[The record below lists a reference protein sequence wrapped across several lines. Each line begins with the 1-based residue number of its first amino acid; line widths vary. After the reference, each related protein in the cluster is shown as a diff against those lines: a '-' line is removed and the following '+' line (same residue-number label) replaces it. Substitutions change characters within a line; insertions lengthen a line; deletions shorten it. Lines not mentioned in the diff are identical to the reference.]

1 MLSEPAGAEP
11 DAPALSCERADE
23 SVFGACMRD
32 HSQFA
37 KAVMRTTTV
46 VDTTEPVVLT
56 GTIGPCDI
64 HPA

>member
-1 MLSEPAGAEP
+1 MLNEPTRLSLTHP
-11 DAPALSCERADE
+11 PALSCDRADE

-46 VDTTEPVVLT
+46 IDTTEPVVLT
-56 GTIGPCDI
+56 GTIGLCE
-64 HPA
+64 